1 MIFFPSRGDGA
12 RVHCTRAMCGILGI
26 LGREPVA
33 PHILDGLV
41 AIQHRGQDAAGIA
54 TFSTRLHMRKRFGL
68 VRDAFSQAD
77 VADLAGP
84 LGVGHVRY
92 PTVGLGDVA
101 DAQPMFLN
109 TPHGVAM
116 AHNGNVT
123 NFSAL
128 CRELETHEHRQINSS
143 CDVEVI
149 LNVFCDA
156 LLRHDRLPFPEACA
170 EAGRAVFA
178 RVKGSYSVVAA
189 VHRRGLVA
197 LRDPFGIKPIVYGRR
212 DGLHVVASESCAL
225 DALGV
230 PAVRDL
236 RPGEVFVVD
245 PDGVEHSAQVA
256 PPNHHPCV
264 FEYVYFARP
273 DSLLDDIS
281 VYKTR
286 LRLGKHLADL
296 VRARGLLPDVVI
308 PVPDSARPA
317 AQAAAEELGVKLRE
331 GLLKNRY
338 IGRTFIMP
346 SQAERDRSVR
356 YKLAPLRLEIE
367 GKRVLVVDDSI
378 VRGTTVRSLVQLL
391 RDAGATAVYV
401 ASSCPPIRHPC
412 VYGIDMSVRGEFIA
426 DGRDE
431 REVERLIGADA
442 LVYAT
447 IPGLLHAAGVGNP
460 QVRSFCKACMDGLY
474 PTGDVTEATL
484 AEIESER
491 LKSQRRVESSRGP

>member
-1 MIFFPSRGDGA
+1 
-12 RVHCTRAMCGILGI
+12 MCGILGI
-26 LGREPVA
+26 LGPEPVA
-33 PHILDGLV
+33 PHILNGLV
-41 AIQHRGQDAAGIA
+41 ALQHRGQDAGGIA
-54 TFSTRLHMRKRFGL
+54 TFSSRLHLRKKFGL
-68 VRDAFSQAD
+68 VRDSFADAD
-77 VADLAGP
+77 VKDLPGP
-84 LGVGHVRY
+84 LGIGHVRY

-101 DAQPMFLN
+101 DAQPMFVN
-109 TPHGVAM
+109 CPHGIAM

-128 CRELETHEHRQINSS
+128 CRELERHEHRQINSS

-149 LNVFCDA
+149 LNVFADGLSRA
-156 LLRHDRLPFPEACA
+156 QGLPFFEACA
-170 EAGRAVFA
+170 EAARAVYA

-189 VHRRGLVA
+189 VHHRGLVA
-197 LRDPFGIKPIVYGRR
+197 LRDPFGIKPIVYGRKG
-212 DGLHVVASESCAL
+212 DLHVVASESCVL
-225 DALGV
+225 DSLG
-230 PAVRDL
+230 AEIVRDL
-236 RPGEVFVVD
+236 KPGEVFVVD
-245 PDGVEHSAQVA
+245 LDGNVWSRQVA

-264 FEYVYFARP
+264 FEYIYFARP

-286 LRLGKHLADL
+286 LRLGKHLAEL
-296 VRARGLLPDVVI
+296 VRARGLEPDVVI

-346 SQAERDRSVR
+346 SQAERRRSVR
-356 YKLAPLRLEIE
+356 HKYSPMRLEIE
-367 GKRVLVVDDSI
+367 GKKVLIVDHSI
-378 VRGTTVRSLVQLL
+378 VRGTTLKGLIQMV
-391 RDAGATAVYV
+391 RDAGAKEVYV

-412 VYGIDMSVRGEFIA
+412 VYGIDMSVRGEFVA

-431 REVERLIGADA
+431 KEIERLVGADA

-447 IPGLLHAAGVGNP
+447 IQGMLQAASVGNP
-460 QVRSFCKACMDGLY
+460 GIQHFCKACMDGHY

-484 AEIESER
+484 QEIESER
-491 LKSQRRVESSRGP
+491 LKSHTEIESKTAP